1 MNKVILSAD
10 TIRKIG
16 LVLGRD
22 ILPSEE
28 GNIGEFEEFSEA
40 DLSDIRHLESRS
52 GILAVS
58 YIRYRLEKKE
68 DLDVVVSFLAS
79 VVQQGISV
87 QKWVRPR

>member
-28 GNIGEFEEFSEA
+28 GSIGEFAEFSEA
-40 DLSDIRHLESRS
+40 DLNDFRHLESRS

-58 YIRYRLEKKE
+58 YIRYRLKKKE
-68 DLDVVVSFLAS
+68 DLDMVVSFLAS

-87 QKWVRPR
+87 QEWVRPR

>member
-40 DLSDIRHLESRS
+40 DLNDFRHLESRS
-52 GILAVS
+52 GILADS
-58 YIRYRLEKKE
+58 YIRYRLKKRK
-68 DLDVVVSFLAS
+68 
-79 VVQQGISV
+79 I
-87 QKWVRPR
+87 